1 MTDSTKTTFAPRF
14 WPAMS
19 FVQESAVLLRFVLS
33 LGIFS
38 AVCTT
43 SSHSP
48 DDLRRYGALS
58 SSATSTKTHP
68 SASRVAKIDGDV
80 FLGGLVPVHAK
91 GNGSTICGELNEQVG
106 IHRVEAMLYAM
117 DQVLFLNLYFSSLL
131 TACVSSRML
140 CK

>member
-1 MTDSTKTTFAPRF
+1 MTDSTKTTFAQGF
-14 WPAMS
+14 WPAMP
-19 FVQESAVLLRFVLS
+19 FVQESAVLLRFVVS
-33 LGIFS
+33 LGILS

-48 DDLRRYGALS
+48 DGLRRYGALS
-58 SSATSTKTHP
+58 SSTASTKVR
-68 SASRVAKIDGDV
+68 SSGSRVAKIVGDV

-117 DQVLFLNLYFSSLL
+117 DQVLFVNLYFL
-131 TACVSSRML
+131 RF
-140 CK
+140 